1 MTRTRRRALQ
11 GAAFGTASALGW
23 VLLECAIGLH
33 PGREITRQPFLY
45 GYLLLGA
52 LAGFALFGL
61 ILGRSEDRLIEAN
74 ARLDEMAVSDPLTG
88 LKNVLYFRARIA
100 EAEAQA
106 RRSGDPMSLIVVD
119 LDFFKQVND
128 RFGHEAGDDVLRA
141 TAQAITSV
149 VRGGDTAARLDGAV
163 ARMGGEEFAV
173 LLPDTTTD
181 RAVRVGERLLR
192 AIARCEVQA
201 DEGEVRITASAGVA
215 TLARGADASP
225 SLYSRADQ
233 AMYAAKRAGRN
244 RVIAW
249 QESPAPAPLQ
259 PQPQPQPHRN
269 GREPAVA

>member
-45 GYLLLGA
+45 AYLLLGA

-88 LKNVLYFRARIA
+88 LKNVRYFRARMA

-106 RRSGDPMSLIVVD
+106 RRSGDPLSLIVVD
-119 LDFFKQVND
+119 LDYFKRVND
-128 RFGHEAGDDVLRA
+128 QFGHETGDDVLRE
-141 TAQAITSV
+141 TARAITSV

-163 ARMGGEEFAV
+163 ARMGGEEFAI
-173 LLPDTTTD
+173 LLPDTTTE
-181 RAVRVGERLLR
+181 RAMRVGERLLR
-192 AIARCEVQA
+192 AIELCAVRAE
-201 DEGEVRITASAGVA
+201 EGEVRITASAGVA
-215 TLARGADASP
+215 TLAGGADASF
-225 SLYSRADQ
+225 SLYARADR

-244 RVIAW
+244 RVAAW
-249 QESPAPAPLQ
+249 QDASAPAPLQ
-259 PQPQPQPHRN
+259 PQPQPHRN
-269 GREPAVA
+269 GRGAAVA